1 MKDFEHVQDPQKYT
15 SVFLDSFIAPD
26 RAGGRGWGQEGS
38 SWGHSQQG
46 QQGMVAVHGKEAI
59 QARLFF
65 FFFSDFIYFL
75 TQAHGSESAES

>member
-1 MKDFEHVQDPQKYT
+1 MIKWLSGAYLKDFEHVQDPQKYT

-65 FFFSDFIYFL
+65 FF
-75 TQAHGSESAES
+75 TQLDEGPVAP